1 MGKIINYEER
11 QNKIEY
17 HNSKFIMR
25 KLKNVSF
32 LDYETKTVPNIYTYE
47 EFNLDIEDLI
57 GRMIWFIF
65 FFISILS

>member
-1 MGKIINYEER
+1 
-11 QNKIEY
+11 
-17 HNSKFIMR
+17 MR